1 MLESFHF
8 IRPWW
13 LLLLIPSMGLL
24 WLLWRRRDVTRAWSQ
39 VMDPH
44 LLAVLMSGK
53 EDEKPLRPL
62 TLLAA
67 MLVLGAVALAGP
79 TWSFEPSP
87 FAEDQAALVIL
98 LKVSPSMD
106 EQDVQPSRAE
116 RAVQKIQDLLK
127 LRTGARTALIAYSG
141 SAHLVMPLTKD
152 AGVINTFAS
161 ALSPKVMPE
170 EGDDVLAAYALAE
183 KELQRAKVSG
193 SVVVITD
200 TLSDSV
206 KFGKTPV
213 QVLGVVGVDGLGAL
227 KEASEASGARFVPV
241 SIDDSD
247 VNELENGVQT
257 SFAAMP
263 SDDGAHWKDQGYWL
277 LPLMLIGALFWFRSG
292 WKIS

>member
-1 MLESFHF
+1 
-8 IRPWW
+8 
-13 LLLLIPSMGLL
+13 
-24 WLLWRRRDVTRAWSQ
+24 
-39 VMDPH
+39 MDPH

-67 MLVLGAVALAGP
+67 MLVLGTVALAGP

-200 TLSDSV
+200 ALSDSV

-213 QVLGVVGVDGLGAL
+213 QVLGVVGIDGLGAL

-263 SDDGAHWKDQGYWL
+263 SDDGTHWKDQGYWL